1 MPTQLSAPSLPSSAF
16 ITDTVKALGTT
27 YITKPL
33 SIHSWHPSLTWY
45 HTASPNLWYL
55 LLPLALSP
63 TWHDHHSSLHHHS
76 ALHLLTFSFAWCR
89 S

>member
-1 MPTQLSAPSLPSSAF
+1 MTTLPTLLG
-16 ITDTVKALGTT
+16 TNTLEVLGTT

-55 LLPLALSP
+55 LLPLAP
-63 TWHDHHSSLHHHS
+63 SLPR
-76 ALHLLTFSFAWCR
+76 LLTQSKLLVPPT
-89 S
+89 